1 MSGRE
6 SLCVAVAS
14 AALVV
19 IGCSKSAE
27 SRPDTAAAPAA
38 VGGVNANP
46 VDTGMAATTRDSAGM
61 GRDTSHA
68 LPKDSMRNAP

>member
-19 IGCSKSAE
+19 IGCSKGAE
-27 SRPDTAAAPAA
+27 SRADTAAASAA

-46 VDTGMAATTRDSAGM
+46 VETGMAATTRDSAGVS
-61 GRDTSHA
+61 RDTSYA
-68 LPKDSMRNAP
+68 APR